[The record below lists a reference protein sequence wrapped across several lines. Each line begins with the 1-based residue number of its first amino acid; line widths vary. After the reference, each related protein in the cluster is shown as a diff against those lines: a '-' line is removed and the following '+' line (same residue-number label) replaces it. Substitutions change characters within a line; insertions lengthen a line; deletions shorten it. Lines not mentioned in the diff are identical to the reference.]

1 MTDDRYDRDD
11 FNKVLS
17 ELKADGVVLLPGI
30 AGWYIGALSTSDK
43 GVSELLSLVQE
54 RSDLQLELLLDNS
67 SKLSFYL
74 EEVPEMAYDL
84 IELSEKPITLLLE
97 GTRRL
102 SKELLSR
109 GELGFR
115 VVSDA
120 FVLPLCT
127 RLRQPLLVV
136 PATKSIKLDR
146 VRFDEVDHSFV
157 EQVDY
162 VVQYRQEA
170 YDEELI
176 IPSIIRLGSKGEIEI
191 IKK

>member
-17 ELKADGVVLLPGI
+17 ELKADGVVLLPGV

-43 GVSELLSLVQE
+43 GVSKLLSLVQE

-97 GTRRL
+97 GARRL
-102 SKELLSR
+102 SDELLSR

-115 VVSDA
+115 VVNDA

-127 RLRQPLLVV
+127 RLRHPLLVV

-146 VRFDEVDHSFV
+146 GRFDAVDESLV

-170 YDEELI
+170 YDEELV
-176 IPSIIRLGSKGEIEI
+176 IPIIIRLGSKGEIEI

>member
-17 ELKADGVVLLPGI
+17 ELKADGVVLLPGV

-43 GVSELLSLVQE
+43 GVSKLLSLVQE

-97 GTRRL
+97 GARRL
-102 SKELLSR
+102 SDELLSR

-115 VVSDA
+115 VVNDA

-146 VRFDEVDHSFV
+146 VRFDEVDESLV

-170 YDEELI
+170 YDEELV

>member
-1 MTDDRYDRDD
+1 MTDDRYERDD

-17 ELKADGVVLLPGI
+17 EHKADGVVLLPGV

-43 GVSELLSLVQE
+43 GVSKLLSLVQE

-97 GTRRL
+97 GARRL
-102 SKELLSR
+102 SDELLSR

-115 VVSDA
+115 VVNDA

-136 PATKSIKLDR
+136 PATKSMKLDR
-146 VRFDEVDHSFV
+146 VRFDEVDKSFA

-170 YDEELI
+170 YD
-176 IPSIIRLGSKGEIEI
+176 
-191 IKK
+191 